1 MLPRSRRRTHTRACT
16 FPAQIWESSTSGA
29 LTFHSEVKGGGGV
42 CVEEGRGEKE
52 RQKEDLYCFRQ
63 LAGEE
68 KSKGKGLFFAYCVA
82 LCDSCRLLV

>member
-1 MLPRSRRRTHTRACT
+1 M
-16 FPAQIWESSTSGA
+16 
-29 LTFHSEVKGGGGV
+29 
-42 CVEEGRGEKE
+42 EEGRGEKE